1 MKASEASLLEFLK
14 KSEQLTIPIYQ
25 RTYSWTERECSQLW
39 DDILTAGENKSVE
52 TYFIGPVV
60 YIEKGLIQVT
70 VHPPWLVIDGQQR
83 LTTVALIIEA
93 LARCLGT
100 SGSVEGFSA
109 DKLRQYYLI
118 NPLESGECFFKLV
131 LTETDKKS
139 LFALMSQKD
148 MPDGHSIRIK
158 ENFAF
163 FEQKMQSKKTNLTA
177 LFRGLR
183 KLVVV
188 DVSLDRGHDNPQL
201 IFESMNSTGRELTQ
215 GDLIR
220 NFLLMGLDIDT
231 QTRLYEDHWRP
242 MEKAFKQDAY
252 GRLFS
257 RFIRDYLT
265 LHNDGEIPVMRRV
278 YETFKTYAKSKN
290 TEALVADV
298 HKHAVYYCAMA
309 LGKENDGEDDK
320 DDKELAAA
328 FSDLVEFKADVAFPL
343 LLKMYRDCKKGLLEK
358 EDFREAVRM
367 TESYVFRRAAC
378 GIPTNSL
385 NQTFS
390 VSLRAIDEKRYLESI
405 KAYFLNLSSYRR
417 FPRDEEFKRELS
429 NRDLYNFPRRS
440 YWLRRLENHEK
451 KEFISPSNY
460 TIEHIMPQNKNL
472 SEEWRRALGDDWE
485 RLQEKYLHTLGNLTL
500 TGYNPEY
507 SDLSFDRKRDMEG
520 GFRSSPLWLNKG
532 MGDVDIWNEDAI
544 LKRAERLAERAV
556 EVWALPH
563 LPEDTLKTYKT
574 RSKMSGKALPDG
586 GHPAFTG
593 ASEKLFESFRKEVS
607 AIDDCVG
614 EETLA
619 GSVVYRAETD
629 FAEVLPR
636 SGNLVVL
643 LNNVRL
649 HELRDPEGLARSA
662 TERGRLSNCE
672 AEIVLEKIEHLPHVV
687 ALVRQTFERQ
697 IQDADNDA

>member
-39 DDILTAGENKSVE
+39 DDILTAGENKSVK

-60 YIEKGLIQVT
+60 YIEKELSQVT

-83 LTTVALIIEA
+83 LTTVVLIIEA
-93 LARCLGT
+93 LARRLGT
-100 SGSVEGFSA
+100 SSSVEDFSA
-109 DKLRQYYLI
+109 DKLRQYYLV
-118 NPLESGECFFKLV
+118 NHLESGERFFKLV
-131 LTETDKKS
+131 LTDPDKKS
-139 LFALMSQKD
+139 LFALMRQKD
-148 MPDGHSIRIK
+148 MPDDHSIRVK

-163 FEQKMQSKKTNLTA
+163 FEQKMQSKKTNLKA

-183 KLVVV
+183 KLMVV

-231 QTRLYEDHWRP
+231 QTRLYEEHWRA
-242 MEKAFKQDAY
+242 MEKAFGQDAY

-290 TEALVADV
+290 TEDLVADV
-298 HKHAVYYCAMA
+298 HEHAVYYCAMA
-309 LGKENDGEDDK
+309 LGKENDE
-320 DDKELAAA
+320 ELAAA
-328 FSDLVEFKADVAFPL
+328 FGDLVEFKADVAFPL
-343 LLKMYRDCKKGLLEK
+343 LLKMYRDYKKGLLEK

-440 YWLRRLENHEK
+440 YWLRRLENHER
-451 KEFISPSNY
+451 KEFVSPSNY

-472 SEEWRRALGDDWE
+472 SEEWRHALGDDWE

-507 SDLSFDRKRDMEG
+507 SDFSFERKRDMER
-520 GFRSSPLWLNKG
+520 GFRSSPLWLNEG
-532 MGDVDIWNEDAI
+532 MGDVHIWNEDAI
-544 LKRAERLAERAV
+544 LKRAGRLAERAV

-563 LPEDTLKTYKT
+563 LPDETLKTYKT
-574 RSKMSGKALPDG
+574 RSKMSAEALPDG
-586 GHPAFTG
+586 VHPAFAG
-593 ASEKLFESFRKEVS
+593 ASEKLFESFRKEVL

-614 EETLA
+614 EETLD

-636 SGNLVVL
+636 SGSLVVL

-649 HELRDPEGLARSA
+649 HELRDPKGLARSA
-662 TERGRLSNCE
+662 TERGRLSNCG
-672 AEIVLEKIEHLPHVV
+672 AEIVLEKIEHLSHVV

-697 IQDADNDA
+697 IQDAENDA